1 MPKLFEWLGLAFF
14 FYSEEHEPIHV
25 HVVIADRETIF
36 ELIIDNGVVKE
47 IRKRSNGGRAM
58 LTNTEEKQAFKL
70 IRKYKYGIIERWVKY
85 FVWNKPI
92 RSKKITSKTLP

>member
-25 HVVIADRETIF
+25 HVTTVDRETIF
-36 ELIIDNGVVKE
+36 ELIIDNGIVKE
-47 IRKRSNGGRAM
+47 IRKRSNGDRPM
-58 LTNTEEKQAFKL
+58 LNNTEEKLALKL

-85 FVWNKPI
+85 FVWHKPI
-92 RSKKITSKTLP
+92 KSKKISSKTLP